1 MRRGRILILMGLII
15 FVGALAVGVILW
27 RNSQQQLEP
36 VTEVGEGTPQP
47 EAPVAMTEIVVAA
60 QNIPRGMLVTEDA
73 NAVTIKVWPV
83 DGVPEG
89 AIDNLEAVY
98 DRITRVDIVLGM
110 PILEDMLT
118 ETPGDVGGVGS
129 EAALQIPEGK
139 VAYALPVARY
149 SSMAWALQPGDHVD
163 VIISLL
169 VVELDEEFQSAM
181 PNQAQCLSPSEDVA
195 CAAMSGPIGRMDVLV
210 NGWLVNT
217 TPSEGQRPRLVTQLT
232 VQDLLVLQVGDW
244 PDPQDRFAAEE
255 PPEPVEGEVEGE
267 ATPPP
272 PPPDDRVEPLTLAI
286 TPQDAVVL
294 DYAQAVGARINFVLR
309 AVGDTQNVSTN
320 SVTLQYLLNQF
331 NIELPPKLPYGVTP
345 PISRLERIPRT
356 ESAAQ
361 YGAPAQY
368 GGEAEQ

>member
-1 MRRGRILILMGLII
+1 MRRGRILVLMGLII
-15 FVGALAVGVILW
+15 FIGALAVGVILW
-27 RNSQQQLEP
+27 KRSQETPP
-36 VTEVGEGTPQP
+36 VVEVGEGTPQP
-47 EAPVAMTEIVVAA
+47 GAPVPMTEIVVAA
-60 QNIPRGMLVTEDA
+60 QNIPRGMQIAEDA
-73 NAVTIKVWPV
+73 NAVIMQGWPA
-83 DGVPEG
+83 DMMPEG

-129 EAALQIPEGK
+129 EAALQIPEGQ

-181 PNQAQCLSPSEDVA
+181 PNQAQCLSPSEDPA
-195 CAAMSGPIGRMDVLV
+195 CIGMDGTIGRMDVLV
-210 NGWLVNT
+210 NGWTVNT

-232 VQDLLVLQVGDW
+232 VQDLLVLHVGDW
-244 PDPQDRFAAEE
+244 PDPAERFAAEE
-255 PPEPVEGEVEGE
+255 TPEPEEQVAEGE
-267 ATPPP
+267 TPPS

-286 TPQDAVVL
+286 TPQDAIVL

-309 AVGDTQNVSTN
+309 SAGDTQNVSTN
-320 SVTLQYLLNQF
+320 SVTLQYLMNQF
-331 NIELPPKLPYGVTP
+331 NIELPPKLPYGFTP
-345 PISRLERIPRT
+345 PISSLERIPRT

-368 GGEAEQ
+368 GGAAEQ